1 MGFRDGNR
9 ESELLPVETAQARVL
24 EAVSVLAAERVALT
38 DALGRV
44 IREDVASD
52 RNVPP
57 ADNSAMDGYAVIAA
71 DVAGATRENPVVLDV
86 IEDLPAGYVAKKSVG
101 RGTAIRI
108 MTGAPVPAGADAV
121 VKVEETDAGS
131 SRVAVYCELRSGA
144 NIRRAGEDLRAGDV
158 VVRSGTPIGPGE
170 IGVLATLQKREVD
183 VAKRPSVAILSTGDE
198 VVEIDCEV
206 GPGKI
211 VNSNA
216 WSLAALAREAGA
228 VPRVMAIV
236 RDDREA
242 TVAAIEEALASD
254 FIVSTG
260 GVSAGAY
267 DFVKEAM
274 ESVGLAIQFSKVA
287 MKPGKPVV
295 FATRDR
301 KLYFG
306 LPGNPVSCM
315 VSFLLFVAPALR
327 KAMGQTVDFLPPSVS
342 VRLEGGVGG
351 GGEWRTYV
359 RVRVHARE
367 GRLVAMPMKAQGS
380 GITSSMLRAN
390 GLAILEPG
398 RKRAESGDALET
410 LLIGPIHGD

>member
-9 ESELLPVETAQARVL
+9 ESELLQVETAQARVL
-24 EAVSVLAAERVALT
+24 EAVSLLGSERVALT

-71 DVAGATRENPVVLDV
+71 DIAAATRETPVLLDV
-86 IEDLPAGYVAKKSVG
+86 IEDLPAGYVATKSVAP
-101 RGTAIRI
+101 GTSIRI
-108 MTGAPVPAGADAV
+108 MTGAPVPAGANAV
-121 VKVEETDAGS
+121 VQVEETDAGS
-131 SRVAVYCELRSGA
+131 SRVAIYRALRSGA
-144 NIRRAGEDLRAGDV
+144 NIRSAGEDLRVGDV
-158 VVRSGTPIGPGE
+158 VVRAGTPLGSGE
-170 IGVLATLQKREVD
+170 IGVLATLQRRDVEVSM
-183 VAKRPSVAILSTGDE
+183 RPAVAILSTGDE
-198 VVEIDCEV
+198 VVEIDEELT
-206 GPGKI
+206 PGRI

-228 VPRVMAIV
+228 VPRVMPIV
-236 RDDREA
+236 RDDRDA
-242 TVAAIEEALASD
+242 TITAIEEALAFD

-274 ESVGLAIQFSKVA
+274 ECVGLEIRFSKVA

-295 FATRDR
+295 FAARDR

-327 KAMGQTVDFLPPSVS
+327 KAMGQTTGLLPPSVS
-342 VRLEGGVGG
+342 VPLEAAVGG
-351 GGEWRTYV
+351 GGGRRTYV
-359 RVRVHARE
+359 RVRVHARD
-367 GRLVAMPMKAQGS
+367 GRLVAIPMKAQGS
-380 GITSSMLRAN
+380 GVTSSMLRAN

-398 RKRAESGDALET
+398 RARAEAGDVLET